1 MMTAHSFPAD
11 SRQPGTLVVGLGK
24 TGLSCVR
31 FFERKGI
38 PVAVVDSRAQPPSLE
53 TVRRDLPQVPVFTG
67 SFDDSVFAAADR
79 LVVSPGVP
87 VTEPHIAAAYQRG
100 AEVLGD
106 IELFV
111 REAAAPV
118 VAITGSNG
126 KSTVTTLIGEMARQ
140 AGVRVAVGGNLGVP
154 ALDLLGP
161 EVELYVLELS
171 SFQLET
177 TRSLHAEA
185 AAVLNVSPDHLDR
198 YPSLEAYAA
207 TKASILRGCQHAVV
221 NYDDPLV
228 RGMPGGLARTGFSL
242 GAPSADGFGLLEDR
256 QGKSWLC
263 RGDNRLLP
271 VDEVLVPG
279 RHNLANALAAL
290 ALGTAVGL
298 PLEAMLHAIREF
310 HGLPHRTRFV
320 AELNSVRWYN
330 DSKGTNPGASIAAL
344 MGLDRGDSSRTVLI
358 AGGEC
363 KGASFSELAAAVER
377 YARAVVLIGRD
388 ADQVAKAL
396 KGAVPISRAESMADA
411 VEQAAEMAEAGD
423 RVLLSPACASFD
435 MFWGFEHRGDVF
447 EALVRER
454 IV

>member
-1 MMTAHSFPAD
+1 MMTARSYSAD
-11 SRQPGTLVVGLGK
+11 SQPSGTLVVGLGK

-31 FFERKGI
+31 FLHRKGV
-38 PVAVVDSRAQPPSLE
+38 PVVAVDSRDEPPSLE

-67 SFDDSVFAAADR
+67 SFDDSIFAAAER

-87 VTEPHIAAAYQRG
+87 VTEPHIATAHQRG

-126 KSTVTTLIGEMARQ
+126 KSTVTTLVGDMAEQ

-154 ALDLLGP
+154 ALDLLDP

-198 YPSLEAYAA
+198 YPSLSAYAD
-207 TKASILRGCQHAVV
+207 TKASILRGCEHAVV

-228 RGMPGGLARTGFSL
+228 RGMPGGLARSGFTL
-242 GAPSADGFGLLEDR
+242 GEPPADGFGLLKDHH
-256 QGKSWLC
+256 GSFWLC
-263 RGDNRLLP
+263 RGDKRLLP

-279 RHNLANALAAL
+279 RHNLANALAGL

-298 PLEAMLHAIREF
+298 PLDAMMRAIRKF
-310 HGLPHRTRFV
+310 RGLPHRTRFV
-320 AELNSVRWYN
+320 AELHSVRWYN

-344 MGLDRGDSSRTVLI
+344 KGLDCGDDSRTVLI

-363 KGASFSELAAAVER
+363 KGAAFDELAAAVER
-377 YARAVVLIGRD
+377 YARAVVVLGRD
-388 ADQVAKAL
+388 AEQIAAAL
-396 KGAVPISRAESMADA
+396 KGSVSITRAVDMSDA
-411 VEQAAEMAEAGD
+411 VEQAASAAEAGD

-435 MFWGFEHRGDVF
+435 MFRGFEHRGDVF
-447 EALVRER
+447 EALVQER
-454 IV
+454 VG